1 MATIGNW
8 QAATESIWKTSSID
22 FIDHFKSLKDEIDK
36 IAFMHKM
43 GYIGSVSWLQFYM
56 ESCGKLHLKSSQ
68 KSTQH
73 RNYGNKLFQEKKY
86 KDALEFYTQSVME
99 APDKNRDLGL
109 AYGNHSAA
117 CFHLEL
123 YQETIES
130 IKLALDNQY
139 PEPTSYK
146 LYLRWAHC
154 LYHTGDMQQASNKVN
169 IVKKEVLENKELEEK
184 RKVKLLEE
192 IKALEENIAKNRSQ
206 EITEDN
212 KENQPELFQERNTVL
227 TQASSAV
234 TMKYDKDRG
243 RYLQATC
250 KIPAGSVIIAEKPY
264 ATVLLPD
271 HYQTH
276 CHHCIGQLTAILPCR
291 RCSSV
296 LYCSETCRQ
305 QSWSVY
311 HQIECQYL
319 DICHSIGIAHLSLRI
334 VLTSGHQ
341 HLLDFRDKMS
351 VSEFYQNENR
361 IGGVTEEGTYSK
373 TYLSVY
379 DLMTHALDIETPD
392 SFQYTLTALLLLT
405 ILKKSGWLEKKTG
418 DDKIT
423 NDNTDDI
430 TKLQFSQ
437 DDLYI
442 GGLLLRHIEQ
452 LVCNAHAITELQVT
466 QTSDTSLVDSKSQ
479 ERIATAIYP
488 TTSLMNHSCD
498 PSIIPGFDKDILVV
512 RVIKD
517 VEVDEEIFNCYGPHH
532 KRMSTMERQQ
542 ALKTQ
547 YFFTCRCPSCQ
558 TGDEQDIF
566 TSYCCPSCKAVLKEN
581 ETTCS
586 CTSCD
591 FTDQVTMFLTKENKA
606 KNMFISGLKCLQMQ
620 DIEGAI
626 QKFTDCLNV
635 QLQVLYKH
643 HKSLAETKDCLAQ
656 CYALSKKYNKAIP
669 YLRDSVCTL
678 GKLYGDTSIEYA
690 NELHKFA
697 GVLYYAKGFQEEGLS
712 VIDKAVQIFNL
723 HFGNKYELVQELE
736 EMKICMLDKI
746 RLE

>member
-1 MATIGNW
+1 MKILLRTGAMK
-8 QAATESIWKTSSID
+8 Q
-22 FIDHFKSLKDEIDK
+22 LKITK
-36 IAFMHKM
+36 RF
-43 GYIGSVSWLQFYM
+43 
-56 ESCGKLHLKSSQ
+56 
-68 KSTQH
+68 
-73 RNYGNKLFQEKKY
+73 N
-86 KDALEFYTQSVME
+86 QSYSM
-99 APDKNRDLGL
+99 
-109 AYGNHSAA
+109 
-117 CFHLEL
+117 
-123 YQETIES
+123 
-130 IKLALDNQY
+130 
-139 PEPTSYK
+139 
-146 LYLRWAHC
+146 
-154 LYHTGDMQQASNKVN
+154 TGD
-169 IVKKEVLENKELEEK
+169 
-184 RKVKLLEE
+184 
-192 IKALEENIAKNRSQ
+192 
-206 EITEDN
+206 
-212 KENQPELFQERNTVL
+212 TVL

-234 TMKYDKDRG
+234 TMKFHKDRG

-250 KIPAGSVIIAEKPY
+250 KIPAGSVIIAEKPF

-276 CHHCIGQLTAILPCR
+276 CHHCIGQLTAVVPCR
-291 RCSSV
+291 RCSTV

-305 QSWSVY
+305 QSWSIY

-334 VLTSGHQ
+334 VLTAGLQ

-351 VSEFYQNENR
+351 ASEFYQKEDR
-361 IGGVTEEGTYSK
+361 IGGVTEEGTYDK

-379 DLMTHALDIETPD
+379 DLMTHALDIETAD

-405 ILKKSGWLEKKTG
+405 ILKKSGWLEKKSG
-418 DDKIT
+418 DVKIT
-423 NDNTDDI
+423 NDNTEDI

-479 ERIATAIYP
+479 ERVATAIYP
-488 TTSLMNHSCD
+488 TTSLLNHSCD
-498 PSIIPGFDKDILVV
+498 PSIIPGFDKDKLVV

-517 VEVDEEIFNCYGPHH
+517 VEAGEEIFNCYGPHH
-532 KRMSTMERQQ
+532 KRMSKMERQQ

-547 YFFTCRCPSCQ
+547 YFFTCQCPSCQ
-558 TGDEQDIF
+558 LYDEQDIF
-566 TSYCCPSCKAVLKEN
+566 TSYCCPLCKAALKEN

-586 CTSCD
+586 CTACD
-591 FTDQVTMFLTKENKA
+591 FTDHVTMFLTNENTA
-606 KNMFISGLKCLQMQ
+606 KNMFIDGLKCLQIQ

-626 QKFTDCLNV
+626 QNFTNCLNV
-635 QLQVLYKH
+635 QLKVLYKH

-697 GVLYYAKGFQEEGLS
+697 GVLYYAEGFLEEGLA
-712 VIDKAVQIFNL
+712 VIDKAVQIFTL
-723 HFGNKYELVQELE
+723 HCGNKYELVQELE
-736 EMKICMLDKI
+736 EMKICMLDKLKI
-746 RLE
+746 E